1 MHAND
6 LPTAPTA
13 DTDPRAYGDT
23 QLAAGHRLV
32 RNGNEVVVLGNT
44 QARAV
49 AEDPA
54 RFSSGVSRFM
64 QLPNG
69 LDGALHTQF
78 RSLIDAYLTPDALD
92 PFEPAFRKAAL
103 SVVADLRDGRPAGA
117 SLRAPVD
124 AVADIG
130 APFAVRAMLAWLG
143 WPEQMEARL
152 IEWVAD
158 NNAATRSGELART
171 AAVAEA
177 FDDMIREVLE
187 PLQSGTET
195 ATAAREALSPLLGK
209 EDAFP
214 APSVTAQL
222 VNDTSLGRP
231 LEFEELVSILRNW
244 TAGDLSSMA
253 YCIGVLIHALAGNE
267 PVRRRLQAGV
277 SHEEFTAIADEI
289 LRQDSPF
296 VSNRRVTTCPVT
308 LDGVDLD
315 EGQRVRIHWTAANR
329 DPQAV
334 GEPEAYAPGENGNAS
349 ANLVWGAGP
358 HACPGKYLSMLE
370 LKCFTE
376 EFLAV
381 FELIEVDEDAAR
393 REVFPVGGWAELPTY
408 LKVRE

>member
-1 MHAND
+1 MHASN

-32 RNGNEVVVLGNT
+32 RSDDEVVVLGNT

-49 AEDPA
+49 AEDPT
-54 RFSSGVSRFM
+54 RYSSGVSRFL

-69 LDGALHTQF
+69 LDGAQHEQF
-78 RSLIDAYLTPDALD
+78 RSLIDAYLTPDALA
-92 PFEPAFRKAAL
+92 PFEPAFRKAAR
-103 SVVADLRDGRPAGA
+103 SVVADLRDDRPAGA
-117 SLRAPVD
+117 SLRDPVD

-143 WPEQMEARL
+143 WPADMETRL

-158 NNAATRSGELART
+158 NNAATRSGEIERT
-171 AAVAEA
+171 AAVAKA
-177 FDDMIREVLE
+177 FDDMIREVVE
-187 PLQSGTET
+187 PLKADTGGT
-195 ATAAREALSPLLGK
+195 AQARDALSPLLGK
-209 EDAFP
+209 DHTFP
-214 APSVTAQL
+214 APSVTEQL
-222 VNDTSLGRP
+222 VNDRSLGRP

-267 PVRRRLQAGV
+267 PVRRRLHAGV

-296 VSNRRVTTCPVT
+296 VSNRRVTTCPVN
-308 LDGVDLD
+308 LDGVELE

-329 DPQAV
+329 DPDAV
-334 GEPEAYAPGENGNAS
+334 GEPDAFAPGESGNAA

-376 EFLAV
+376 ELLAV
-381 FELIEVDEDAAR
+381 FELTQVDEGGAR
-393 REVFPVGGWAELPTY
+393 REVYPVGGWAELPTY